1 MVHNYI
7 WTTYKWRLAKNAS
20 CLQHGESAHENL
32 KYAHLIPYIIW
43 IKIRTPNQPQICWL
57 QLSISF
63 GGNHFEPQPYQI
75 SRLFIKLRLC
85 SCYSWKYHLPHL
97 TETSLL
103 RKGHGTKELQSWR
116 LHDQLISTIISEGSL
131 WQTLPLERPATS
143 YLLRWCSQVKHG
155 FGKLTCSHDLFL
167 RPRGLQQ
174 SFSMTTSS
182 GWVWHW
188 AHWRFLFP
196 SKQKHRILKPPNR
209 HKACF
214 FSFVDIPNCAAGLLI
229 IDLSLSY
236 ILGPF
241 TSCTYRN
248 SYLDH
253 YIIIW
258 VYRFL
263 FNRGSMTIKVMIH
276 PLENHPFI
284 IFLAPE
290 KPEKI
295 P

>member
-188 AHWRFLFP
+188 AHWRFCSLP
-196 SKQKHRILKPPNR
+196 S
-209 HKACF
+209 
-214 FSFVDIPNCAAGLLI
+214 
-229 IDLSLSY
+229 
-236 ILGPF
+236 
-241 TSCTYRN
+241 RN
-248 SYLDH
+248 T
-253 YIIIW
+253 
-258 VYRFL
+258 
-263 FNRGSMTIKVMIH
+263 GS
-276 PLENHPFI
+276 
-284 IFLAPE
+284 
-290 KPEKI
+290 
-295 P
+295 